1 MYLLKVIIIN
11 EVNRD
16 DAEVPR
22 PNKDAI
28 NPLQLFVEKHQFF
41 NQNNQWLN
49 NIMYHQI
56 ANLLLFWMA

>member
-1 MYLLKVIIIN
+1 MTTMLTV
-11 EVNRD
+11 
-16 DAEVPR
+16 
-22 PNKDAI
+22 KDKI
-28 NPLQLFVEKHQFF
+28 NPFQLFVEKHQFF